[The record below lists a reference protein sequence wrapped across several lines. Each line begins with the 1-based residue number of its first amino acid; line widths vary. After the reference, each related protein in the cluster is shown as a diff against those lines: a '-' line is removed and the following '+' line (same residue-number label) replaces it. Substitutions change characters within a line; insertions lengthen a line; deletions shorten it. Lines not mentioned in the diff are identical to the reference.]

1 MIPGS
6 RRSFLRL
13 AAALPGLARRSLAR
27 ARLPLAHADDE
38 FLDDLSRR
46 AFRYFWEQTDV
57 STGLVLDRARCDGS
71 LVPGR
76 NLEVASTALTGF
88 YLTALCIG
96 AARRWKTVDECR
108 ERVRQGLRHLLNEQE
123 SVRGWY
129 YHFTNRKSG
138 ERAWSS
144 ELSTVDTAFLL
155 AGVVAAQQYFGGDAE
170 IGQLA
175 SALYARVDFPW
186 MLNEA
191 TGRLRMGW
199 TPEAG
204 FLRAEWTDYDEN
216 SILAILAIGSPSN
229 PVPARCWYSFRRTQM
244 ILCGYKFVG
253 RGPIFTHQYSQAWL
267 DLANLRDGPPFQIDY
282 FQNSTVATYAFRALW
297 MSLRSLY
304 PSYGA
309 NLWGV
314 TPSDSDIG
322 YVIWGSPTSR
332 QNLDGTVV
340 PAAAG
345 GSLMFAPEICLP
357 ALRYMQ
363 ETFGDLI
370 YGPYGF
376 ADAFDPLSR
385 WANPDIV
392 GIDAGITLLSAENL
406 RSGMVWDWFNSSN
419 DIRRAKSLIFQPY

>member
-1 MIPGS
+1 
-6 RRSFLRL
+6 
-13 AAALPGLARRSLAR
+13 
-27 ARLPLAHADDE
+27 
-38 FLDDLSRR
+38 
-46 AFRYFWEQTDV
+46 
-57 STGLVLDRARCDGS
+57 
-71 LVPGR
+71 
-76 NLEVASTALTGF
+76 
-88 YLTALCIG
+88 
-96 AARRWKTVDECR
+96 
-108 ERVRQGLRHLLNEQE
+108 
-123 SVRGWY
+123 
-129 YHFTNRKSG
+129 
-138 ERAWSS
+138 
-144 ELSTVDTAFLL
+144 
-155 AGVVAAQQYFGGDAE
+155 
-170 IGQLA
+170 
-175 SALYARVDFPW
+175 
-186 MLNEA
+186 
-191 TGRLRMGW
+191 
-199 TPEAG
+199 
-204 FLRAEWTDYDEN
+204 
-216 SILAILAIGSPSN
+216 
-229 PVPARCWYSFRRTQM
+229 M

-253 RGPIFTHQYSQAWL
+253 RGPIFTHQYSQARL